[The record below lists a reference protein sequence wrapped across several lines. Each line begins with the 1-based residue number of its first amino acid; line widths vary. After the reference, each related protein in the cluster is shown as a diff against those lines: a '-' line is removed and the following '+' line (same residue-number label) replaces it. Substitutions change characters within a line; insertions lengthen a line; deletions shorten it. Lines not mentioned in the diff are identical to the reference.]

1 MILVKLV
8 IVDCL
13 RYDIASDPEIMPTL
27 NKEMH
32 LQPIY
37 AVANTTEP
45 SIASIL
51 IGDYPHRHGFMG
63 LGQHDSKEILKD
75 HLDNSPV
82 SNWHL
87 FSPAICFK
95 PFTRFHK
102 GKLLSRGRV
111 TLAR

>member
-1 MILVKLV
+1 MMYNLVILMKLI

-13 RYDIASDPEIMPTL
+13 RWDIASNPEIMPTL

-45 SIASIL
+45 SLASIL

-63 LGQHDSKEILKD
+63 LGQKDSKEILRRK
-75 HLDNSPV
+75 LPEEV
-82 SNWHL
+82 KNWHM
-87 FSPAICFK
+87 FSPTICFK
-95 PFTRFHK
+95 PFTRFQK
-102 GKLLSRGRV
+102 GNTIQR
-111 TLAR
+111 

>member
-1 MILVKLV
+1 MYRVIRMKLI

-13 RYDIASDPEIMPTL
+13 RYDIASDPKIMPTL

-63 LGQHDSKEILKD
+63 LGQK
-75 HLDNSPV
+75 
-82 SNWHL
+82 
-87 FSPAICFK
+87 
-95 PFTRFHK
+95 R
-102 GKLLSRGRV
+102 
-111 TLAR
+111 